1 MTEELSLGARVLEA
15 IRAGR
20 ANRNARL
27 AAARGALP
35 LTPAELL
42 LVQVLL
48 AGDEDA
54 EIADAARTSLD
65 AFDAPTAEHLAADPA
80 TDVAVLEFLAASP
93 NRWPVAA
100 RLLAA
105 STRIPPRAL
114 RVIAGSSLGEAL
126 AILVTN
132 NLALSADAELGRLLS
147 VNPALGGSER
157 LRLLDYLDELGKRRP
172 EETVPPQAAADE
184 EIVLEPARDPFLAAL
199 GIDAE
204 VERMLP
210 ELGLDMGA
218 LAERSELLGEAE
230 DEDEASLINRLQ
242 RMNIGQKLRVAL
254 FGGREERMVLIR
266 DSNRLVSSAVV
277 KNPKFTAHEAEAA
290 ANSRNVNAEVLRLV
304 ARHRD
309 FGQTYSIQHAL
320 VKNPR
325 VPPDLQLPLVPVLN
339 DRDLRLLLKNRNI
352 SEMVRRHA
360 KKIIDTREERRRV
373 RLGPQ
378 KH

>member
-15 IRAGR
+15 IRTGR

-48 AGDEDA
+48 AADEDA

-65 AFDAPTAEHLAADPA
+65 AYDAPTAEHLAADPA

-105 STRIPPRAL
+105 STRVSPRTL
-114 RVIAGSSLGEAL
+114 RVIAASSLGEAL

-132 NLALSADAELGRLLS
+132 NQALSGDAELGRLLS
-147 VNPALGGSER
+147 VNPALGGAER
-157 LRLLDYLDELGKRRP
+157 LRLLDYLDELGKRKP
-172 EETVPPQAAADE
+172 EEVEEEAPADDD
-184 EIVLEPARDPFLAAL
+184 IVLEPARDPFLAAL

-204 VERMLP
+204 VERLLP

-218 LAERSELLGEAE
+218 LADRSELLGEAE
-230 DEDEASLINRLQ
+230 SEDEASLINRLQ

-290 ANSRNVNAEVLRLV
+290 ANSRNVNTEVLRLV

-309 FGQTYSIQHAL
+309 FGQTYSIQHSL

-352 SEMVRRHA
+352 SEMVRRQA
-360 KKIIDTREERRRV
+360 KKIIETREERRRV